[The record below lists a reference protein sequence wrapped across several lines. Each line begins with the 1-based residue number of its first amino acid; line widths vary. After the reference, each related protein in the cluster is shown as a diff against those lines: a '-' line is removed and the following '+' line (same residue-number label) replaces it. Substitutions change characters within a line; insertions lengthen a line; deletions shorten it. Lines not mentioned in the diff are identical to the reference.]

1 LGIVPAGGWLLPPY
15 GGSLGIVCSFEE
27 FLLKTLDIR
36 GRYCIIEKTKEKKM
50 KTWDITYTTDDSI
63 VAGWRYTIVYADDIV
78 GAINVVLQSQ
88 PEDRKVVEIISVKI
102 VE

>member
-1 LGIVPAGGWLLPPY
+1 
-15 GGSLGIVCSFEE
+15 
-27 FLLKTLDIR
+27 
-36 GRYCIIEKTKEKKM
+36 M
-50 KTWDITYTTDDSI
+50 KTWEITYTTDDSI
-63 VAGWRYTIVYADDIV
+63 VTGWRYAIVYADDIV

>member
-1 LGIVPAGGWLLPPY
+1 
-15 GGSLGIVCSFEE
+15 
-27 FLLKTLDIR
+27 
-36 GRYCIIEKTKEKKM
+36 M